1 MGRIKDLHAQIPDRD
16 LPVLNCQQLTD
27 KGLKVVFHF
36 DQKIRGLLKSYV
48 QFSLL
53 VKTINAA
60 EHNEKLVSDFHITL
74 KFKS

>member
-1 MGRIKDLHAQIPDRD
+1 MGRIKDLHAQVPDRD

-60 EHNEKLVSDFHITL
+60 EHNEKLVCDLHITL